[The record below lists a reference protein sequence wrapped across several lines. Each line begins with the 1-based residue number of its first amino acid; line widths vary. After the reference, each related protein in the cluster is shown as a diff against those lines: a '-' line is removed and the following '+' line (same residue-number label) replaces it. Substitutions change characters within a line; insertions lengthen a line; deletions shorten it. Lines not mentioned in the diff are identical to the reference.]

1 MHNIIRE
8 SVNTILNEL
17 NWKTYFSAAD
27 KDKDPERARR
37 FRNQAV
43 DTFNKEFG
51 YESPEEEGGI
61 NGAESTYML
70 DNGSLYSRSK
80 YG

>member
-1 MHNIIRE
+1 MKQVIRITEGELKRIINE
-8 SVNTILNEL
+8 SVNTILNEV
-17 NWKTYFSAAD
+17 NWKTLINAAD

-37 FRNQAV
+37 FRNYAV

-61 NGAESTYML
+61 NGAK
-70 DNGSLYSRSK
+70 R
-80 YG
+80 